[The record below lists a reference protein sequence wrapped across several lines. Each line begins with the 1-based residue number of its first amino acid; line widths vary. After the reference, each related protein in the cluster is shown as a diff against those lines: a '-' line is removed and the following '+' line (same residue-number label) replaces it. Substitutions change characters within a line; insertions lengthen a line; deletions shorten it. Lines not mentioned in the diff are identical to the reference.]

1 MVEDFSSEK
10 LFFTLSSKH
19 CNKMFLLLSHQT
31 ASSGVREIKNIQ
43 LLGITWL
50 SSGYDL
56 VLSLLWPGSVPG
68 RGTKILQSA
77 QSSQKGKIS
86 YFSQKL
92 TGLMIVKSPRANDY
106 IEDRN
111 LIAKSTLKV
120 WRLNSTVPFP
130 YLEMM
135 DMCCCCEEKV
145 VVQLYCNVVELW
157 MHCCHF

>member
-1 MVEDFSSEK
+1 MKPEGNSPGAQRLR
-10 LFFTLSSKH
+10 LFKS
-19 CNKMFLLLSHQT
+19 T
-31 ASSGVREIKNIQ
+31 AGGV
-43 LLGITWL
+43 
-50 SSGYDL
+50 
-56 VLSLLWPGSVPG
+56 GSVPG

-120 WRLNSTVPFP
+120 
-130 YLEMM
+130 
-135 DMCCCCEEKV
+135 
-145 VVQLYCNVVELW
+145 
-157 MHCCHF
+157 